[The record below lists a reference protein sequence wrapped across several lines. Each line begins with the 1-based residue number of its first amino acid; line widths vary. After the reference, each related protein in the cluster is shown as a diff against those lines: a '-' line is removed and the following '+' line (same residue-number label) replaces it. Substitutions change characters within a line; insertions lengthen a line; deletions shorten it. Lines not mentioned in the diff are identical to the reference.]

1 MGRTAGS
8 TTKAKKL
15 TKSQLAREAESQLRE
30 NTVEILRKY
39 WRSLD
44 TGLERGDP
52 KIIKIVAEMYAYNKA
67 PGGTIFNQN
76 NIVMAGKPAVDAPR
90 VRSFDAIVNKLE
102 DKTQVRAAL
111 AAPLAQ
117 PDEDEDDDILDGD
130 ADDDDEVNL
139 EEFARSEELE
149 NIREVA
155 LPVSY
160 PDVRRA
166 TDR

>member
-1 MGRTAGS
+1 MGRTVPIK
-8 TTKAKKL
+8 KAKKL
-15 TKSQLAREAESQLRE
+15 TRSQLAKEADTQLRE

-76 NIVMAGKPAVDAPR
+76 IVMAGKPVVDAPR

-117 PDEDEDDDILDGD
+117 PEDEDDILDGD
-130 ADDDDEVNL
+130 VDDDDEVNL

-166 TDR
+166 TDN